1 MLKRISITNYA
12 LIEQL
17 DINWDSHLNVITGET
32 GAGKSIVIDALTLI
46 LGQRTNKQNIRQGA
60 DRMSVQGVFSFDQN
74 SAVHKHLAEKIGR
87 AHV

>member
-46 LGQRTNKQNIRQGA
+46 LGQRANKQNIRQGVA
-60 DRMSVQGVFSFDQN
+60 SSTRPLCGTSSV
-74 SAVHKHLAEKIGR
+74 L
-87 AHV
+87 